1 MTLTNKISL
10 STNAILI
17 IAFIGFA
24 YLKSCQTKNLKSDIS
39 DLRQEKILN
48 AQSIDSLTLDN
59 GDKTY
64 RIKQAELSYSALY
77 ESFDSLKFENKQLGI
92 KNRQLKSKF
101 ETIVSGSGSGS
112 LIYMGDSGYYSDK
125 LISIWLWRAN
135 LKYQIK
141 PQQIS
146 GYVYE
151 KKGQNYLALTTEKL
165 TLSEITSVSVK
176 EKQYN
181 YLLVGGSSSP
191 GLGARL
197 FTKKGWQFGY
207 EYQPTQKI
215 QHNVSV
221 YYSLFR
227 F

>member
-17 IAFIGFA
+17 ISFIGFA

-48 AQSIDSLTLDN
+48 VQSIDSLTLDN
-59 GDKTY
+59 GAKTY

-101 ETIVSGSGSGS
+101 ETTVSGSGIGN
-112 LIYMGDSGYYSDK
+112 ITYKGDSGYYSDN
-125 LISIWLWRAN
+125 LISIWLWRVN

-141 PQQIS
+141 PQKIS

-151 KKGQNYLALTTEKL
+151 KKGQNYLAFTTNNL
-165 TLSEITSVSVK
+165 TLSEITSFSVK

-181 YLLVGGSSSP
+181 YLLVGVSSSP
-191 GLGARL
+191 GIGTRL

-215 QHNVSV
+215 QHNLSV